1 MLPANPQHQY
11 ELDNKIF
18 ARLQIEFRSLP
29 NGHERNPPPQT
40 KIGPPTPLPLL
51 ILLHIF
57 SFGLLLALTTWAQ
70 QHIRV
75 LYFFVVL
82 NYLLMLS
89 SLWVLLLLL
98 QICASRWNSSW
109 NTVTVAPF
117 FSATTVSSTMTQVK
131 FIKDA
136 NFVNMNE
143 FFIKNRLNCYFD
155 PFVSKSS
162 STFQLC

>member
-70 QHIRV
+70 QLIRV

-98 QICASRWNSSW
+98 LQICGCRQKLAMKYSKCG
-109 NTVTVAPF
+109 TLF
-117 FSATTVSSTMTQVK
+117 FRQ
-131 FIKDA
+131 
-136 NFVNMNE
+136 
-143 FFIKNRLNCYFD
+143 RLRICNDTSEVHQGCQFY
-155 PFVSKSS
+155 
-162 STFQLC
+162 QHE